1 MRRFSACTALY
12 IQWLMLC
19 LLGFATPT
27 FSQALTSV
35 NARAYV
41 LADITSGQLI
51 ASDQADERVEPA
63 SLTKLM
69 TAYLVFQALR
79 DGKIKLDQAVP
90 VSEKAWKVGGSKMFI
105 EPRKPVVVDALIR
118 GMIVQS
124 GNDACIAL
132 AELIAGSEDAFAQL
146 MNREAKRLGM
156 VNSQFMNASGLPDAQ
171 HYSSA
176 RDLYLLASALLRDFP
191 QQYATYYALK
201 EYRYNNITQPNRNR
215 LLWMD
220 PSVDGLKTGHTD
232 AAGYCLIASKQ
243 VNGRRLLSV
252 LLGSSSELTRAQES
266 LKLINWGYQY
276 FDALKLYDKG
286 AVVKELPVWKG
297 SESSVKAGFQND
309 LYITVAKGLAD
320 KLKAELVAT
329 QLVAPIAQGQR
340 VGVLR
345 VTLDGKPYGE
355 YPVVAIQAVPE
366 AGLFGRAW
374 DTVRLWFK

>member
-1 MRRFSACTALY
+1 MHRFSACTARY
-12 IQWLMLC
+12 IQCLMLC
-19 LLGFATPT
+19 LLGFATPA

-79 DGKIKLDQAVP
+79 DGKIKLDQTVP

-171 HYSSA
+171 HFSSA

-220 PSVDGLKTGHTD
+220 PGVDGLKTGYTD

-286 AVVKELPVWKG
+286 AIVKELPVWKG

>member
-1 MRRFSACTALY
+1 MHRFSACTARY
-12 IQWLMLC
+12 IQCLMLC
-19 LLGFATPT
+19 LLGFATPA

-79 DGKIKLDQAVP
+79 DGKIKLDQTVP

-220 PSVDGLKTGHTD
+220 PGVDGLKTGYTD

-286 AVVKELPVWKG
+286 AIVKELPVWKG

>member
-1 MRRFSACTALY
+1 MRRFSACTARY

-41 LADITSGQLI
+41 LADIPSGQLI

-132 AELIAGSEDAFAQL
+132 AELVAGSEEAFAQL
-146 MNREAKRLGM
+146 MNREAQRLGM
-156 VNSQFMNASGLPDAQ
+156 KNTHFTNATGLP
-171 HYSSA
+171 H
-176 RDLYLLASALLRDFP
+176 R
-191 QQYATYYALK
+191 
-201 EYRYNNITQPNRNR
+201 E
-215 LLWMD
+215 
-220 PSVDGLKTGHTD
+220 H
-232 AAGYCLIASKQ
+232 
-243 VNGRRLLSV
+243 
-252 LLGSSSELTRAQES
+252 
-266 LKLINWGYQY
+266 
-276 FDALKLYDKG
+276 
-286 AVVKELPVWKG
+286 
-297 SESSVKAGFQND
+297 
-309 LYITVAKGLAD
+309 
-320 KLKAELVAT
+320 
-329 QLVAPIAQGQR
+329 
-340 VGVLR
+340 
-345 VTLDGKPYGE
+345 
-355 YPVVAIQAVPE
+355 
-366 AGLFGRAW
+366 
-374 DTVRLWFK
+374 

>member
-1 MRRFSACTALY
+1 MRRFSACTARY

-220 PSVDGLKTGHTD
+220 PGVDGLKTGYTD

-286 AVVKELPVWKG
+286 AIVKELPVWKG

-340 VGVLR
+340 VGV
-345 VTLDGKPYGE
+345 
-355 YPVVAIQAVPE
+355 
-366 AGLFGRAW
+366 
-374 DTVRLWFK
+374 

>member
-1 MRRFSACTALY
+1 MRRFSACTARY

-220 PSVDGLKTGHTD
+220 PGVDGLKTGHTD

>member
-1 MRRFSACTALY
+1 MRRFSACTARY

-105 EPRKPVVVDALIR
+105 ERRKPVVVDALIR

-220 PSVDGLKTGHTD
+220 PGVDGLKTGHTD

>member
-1 MRRFSACTALY
+1 
-12 IQWLMLC
+12 
-19 LLGFATPT
+19 
-27 FSQALTSV
+27 
-35 NARAYV
+35 
-41 LADITSGQLI
+41 
-51 ASDQADERVEPA
+51 
-63 SLTKLM
+63 
-69 TAYLVFQALR
+69 
-79 DGKIKLDQAVP
+79 
-90 VSEKAWKVGGSKMFI
+90 
-105 EPRKPVVVDALIR
+105 
-118 GMIVQS
+118 
-124 GNDACIAL
+124 
-132 AELIAGSEDAFAQL
+132 
-146 MNREAKRLGM
+146 
-156 VNSQFMNASGLPDAQ
+156 
-171 HYSSA
+171 
-176 RDLYLLASALLRDFP
+176 
-191 QQYATYYALK
+191 
-201 EYRYNNITQPNRNR
+201 
-215 LLWMD
+215 
-220 PSVDGLKTGHTD
+220 
-232 AAGYCLIASKQ
+232 LIASKQ

>member
-1 MRRFSACTALY
+1 MRRFSACTARY
-12 IQWLMLC
+12 IQWLILC

>member
-1 MRRFSACTALY
+1 MHRFSACTARY
-12 IQWLMLC
+12 IQCLMLC
-19 LLGFATPT
+19 LLGFATPAS
-27 FSQALTSV
+27 SQALTSV

-79 DGKIKLDQAVP
+79 DGKIKLDQTVP

-220 PSVDGLKTGHTD
+220 PGVDGLKTGYTD

-286 AVVKELPVWKG
+286 AIVKELPVWKG